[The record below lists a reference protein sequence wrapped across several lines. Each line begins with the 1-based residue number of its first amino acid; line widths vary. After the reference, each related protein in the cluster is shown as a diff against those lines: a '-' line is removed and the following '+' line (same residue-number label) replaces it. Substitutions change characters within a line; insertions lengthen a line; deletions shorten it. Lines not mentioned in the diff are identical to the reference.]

1 MTVHHL
7 SGETN
12 SLLRNKQMIRQETD
26 FSLPRI
32 SFIHIF
38 MALVLFFVIAAVTK
52 DTMAQMQPIPED
64 EGSNGFGLALR
75 KLPKVGSFMY
85 ICAHPDDENNA
96 LYAKLGRGEGLRT
109 GLLTLTRGDGGQ
121 NELGPELFQAL
132 GVLRTEEL
140 ASMHRYDLAQQF
152 YSRAF
157 EFGYSFSV
165 EETFQKWGREE
176 IVKDIVRVLRT
187 FRPTVVLTMN
197 PSGTGGGQHHQA
209 SAQLTAEAFRL
220 AGDPEQ
226 FPDQISE
233 GLRPWRPLRLFQ
245 SKNPGIG
252 GTITGDV
259 VVDLSGYDP
268 LLGESYVEF
277 GTKARSLHRCQ
288 GMGSLARPRD
298 VKVGYFLTSSTIDS
312 SRMST
317 SFYDQIDTSLQV
329 ISTLDPSLESSV
341 SLLGGYIDWAVEAH
355 QRANYSSAVKA
366 VMTGLDLVRTMKFQ
380 TVNAEAK
387 FLLEQ
392 KEKDFL
398 DAARKGNFI
407 YLDALLME
415 TTDSLVTPGETF
427 KVSVQFQSRGENSE
441 VEAVAASLITPPG
454 WSATL
459 IQERG
464 DLYIFQVKT
473 PEDAAPTKP
482 YWYRKD
488 LNVDRYATENDYTGI
503 EPYVPAPVIAKV
515 TYLSNGISAS
525 VVKPVH
531 YRRFDLDTGGERRS
545 EIAVAPKVSISFNTP
560 RCLVTLGNQKPCKM
574 KVRLTSF
581 SKEEFEAVLNL
592 SVPAGWKLNSYTKA
606 VKLTGEN
613 DTRTINVILTP
624 PSGLKQGKFYLKAKA
639 TVGTEV
645 FNQEIQKIDYHHIR
659 SRQFFKP
666 AEVTVSVID
675 VKMPRGLKVGYI
687 MGVGDQV
694 GMATEQMGAVVTYL
708 DEDDLESGNLSQFD
722 VIITGVRAYLKRG
735 DLIQN
740 NSRLLEYVKNGGHM
754 VVQYNK
760 YEFMRDQFTPYPARI
775 NRPHDRITVE
785 EAPVKV
791 LLPRHQVF
799 RTPNRLNAGDWNNW
813 VQERGLYFF
822 GEWDSHFTPL
832 LEIQDPWPYN
842 NEPKNGSLMITDY
855 GRGSYIYTGLAF
867 FRQLPAGTE
876 GAFRLWSN
884 LISFG
889 KQKKLLS
896 N

>member
-1 MTVHHL
+1 
-7 SGETN
+7 
-12 SLLRNKQMIRQETD
+12 
-26 FSLPRI
+26 
-32 SFIHIF
+32 
-38 MALVLFFVIAAVTK
+38 
-52 DTMAQMQPIPED
+52 
-64 EGSNGFGLALR
+64 
-75 KLPKVGSFMY
+75 MY

-96 LYAKLGRGEGLRT
+96 LYAKLGRGEGFRT

-140 ASMHRYDLAQQF
+140 ASMHRFDLAEQF
-152 YSRAF
+152 YTRAF

-165 EETFQKWGREE
+165 EETFQKWGQEE
-176 IVKDIVRVLRT
+176 IIEDIVRVLRT

-209 SAQLTAEAFRL
+209 SAQMAAEAFRL

-252 GTITGDV
+252 GTVTGDV
-259 VVDLSGYDP
+259 VIDLSGYDP

-277 GTKARSLHRCQ
+277 GTRARSLHRCQ
-288 GMGSLARPRD
+288 GMGSLPMPRD
-298 VKVGYFLTSSTIDS
+298 IKVGYFLTSSTVDT

-317 SFYDQIDTSLQV
+317 SFYDQIDTSLHV

-355 QRANYSSAVKA
+355 QRANYSSAIKA

-387 FLLEQ
+387 FLLEK
-392 KEKDFL
+392 KEQDFL

-415 TTDSLVTPGETF
+415 TADSIITPGESF
-427 KVSVQFQSRGENSE
+427 KVSVQFQSRGEGNE
-441 VEAVAASLITPPG
+441 VETVAASLITPPG
-454 WSATL
+454 WTATL
-459 IQERG
+459 IQEQG
-464 DLYIFQVKT
+464 GLFIFQVKA
-473 PEDAAPTKP
+473 PEDAALTRP
-482 YWYRKD
+482 YWHRKD
-488 LNVDRYATENDYTGI
+488 LSVDRYTPEVGYTGI

-525 VVKPVH
+525 VRKPVH
-531 YRRFDLDTGGERRS
+531 YRWFDLDTGGEMRS
-545 EIAVAPKVSISFNTP
+545 EIAVGPKISISFDNP
-560 RCLVTLGNQKPCKM
+560 ICVVTLGNQQPCKM
-574 KVRLTSF
+574 KVTLTSF
-581 SKEEFEAVLNL
+581 SKEEIDAVLNL
-592 SVPAGWKLNSYTKA
+592 SVPAGWKLSSYNKA
-606 VKLTGEN
+606 VKLEGEN
-613 DTRTINVILTP
+613 DARTINIILTP
-624 PSGLKQGKFYLKAKA
+624 PSGLKQGKFFLKAQA
-639 TVGTEV
+639 TVGFEEFT
-645 FNQEIQKIDYHHIR
+645 QEAQKIAYHHIR
-659 SRQFFKP
+659 SRQFYKP

-675 VKMPRGLKVGYI
+675 VKMPSSLKVGYI

-694 GMATEQMGAVVTYL
+694 GMATEQMGADVTYL
-708 DEDDLESGNLSQFD
+708 DEDDLVAGNLSQFD

-740 NSRLLEYVKNGGHM
+740 NSRLLDYVKNGGHM

-760 YEFMRDQFTPYPARI
+760 YEFMRDQFTPYPAKI
-775 NRPHDRITVE
+775 SRPHDRITVE
-785 EAPVKV
+785 EAPIRILV
-791 LLPRHQVF
+791 PRHQIF
-799 RTPNRLNAGDWNNW
+799 RTPNRIQDRDWNNW

-822 GEWDSHFTPL
+822 GEWDENYTPL

-842 NEPKNGSLMITDY
+842 NEPKKGSLMIANY

-876 GAFRLWSN
+876 GAFRLWAN
-884 LISFG
+884 LISYG
-889 KQKKLLS
+889 IQKKLLS